1 MGDTV
6 GLIHYLHVDSEA
18 KNLYSN
24 ITFQMPQAVSIEM
37 LDYKLKIYTSWT
49 IWSPCSVCDAVGIKL
64 RYGYC
69 TISLLETSINRYFIN
84 KSTLII
90 DIYYKR

>member
-6 GLIHYLHVDSEA
+6 GQIHYLYIDREA

-24 ITFQMPQAVSIEM
+24 TAFQLSQAASIEM